1 MSFMDFAPP
10 ESETFWRPCYIFNH
24 TDLYIMYADNALL
37 QNIILKGTMNHQEE
51 R

>member
-37 QNIILKGTMNHQEE
+37 QNIILKGIINHQEE